1 MCISQN
7 ASDGR
12 FVGFARINAV
22 DSLAR
27 QLVQNI
33 GLPFPRHRAV
43 AYESR
48 QDLLVTEVLAPG
60 LELLGRLAK
69 LLSQCRQRLAEAMRI
84 EIWEIRQFKRF
95 LKNPPYRGR
104 IAPTHPIEVDSCKKA
119 LFPDSDSSRRK
130 QGSSGPNKLS
140 LVKNEIQSTTI
151 ASISLPT
158 GKKVDVNVLRF
169 LVRTSRAS

>member
-1 MCISQN
+1 MQISEN

-33 GLPFPRHRAV
+33 GLPFPGHRAV
-43 AYESR
+43 AHECR

-69 LLSQCRQRLAEAMRI
+69 FDARAVRVTEMRVFLGLSEEEIAEALQISTRTV
-84 EIWEIRQFKRF
+84 KRDWALAKAW
-95 LKNPPYRGR
+95 LKAEMAHTETPSETSR
-104 IAPTHPIEVDSCKKA
+104 KQ
-119 LFPDSDSSRRK
+119 DSSKAPRRR
-130 QGSSGPNKLS
+130 S
-140 LVKNEIQSTTI
+140 
-151 ASISLPT
+151 
-158 GKKVDVNVLRF
+158 
-169 LVRTSRAS
+169 